1 MTQEDQHSIDL
12 RLRRALDA
20 AVAQAESEQGASAE
34 VEARLLA
41 TVRSR
46 RIAGERR
53 RQIVWLAAAAAIV
66 VLVTAARWRL
76 SPDVG
81 DPAPATTPP
90 PVSTTA
96 DVPSGFLPLR
106 YAEVPTRGGQIVRM
120 TVPATALASF
130 GLEPASA
137 GSDVVTADVFVG
149 DDGLARAVRF
159 TSFSPKEL
167 VQ

>member
-1 MTQEDQHSIDL
+1 MTREDQPMIES
-12 RLRRALDA
+12 RLRDALE
-20 AVAQAESEQGASAE
+20 AVAQSERDQGASAA
-34 VEARLLA
+34 VESRLLA
-41 TVRSR
+41 AVRAQ
-46 RIAGERR
+46 RIARERR
-53 RQIVWLAAAAAIV
+53 RQMAWLAAAAAIV

-76 SPDVG
+76 SPDSG
-81 DPAPATTPP
+81 DPPDVPTQAA
-90 PVSTTA
+90 VSAGA

-106 YAEVPTRGGQIVRM
+106 YAQVPTRGGQIVRM
-120 TVPATALASF
+120 SVPATALASF

-159 TSFSPKEL
+159 TAFSPKEL

>member
-1 MTQEDQHSIDL
+1 MTHEDQRSIDL

-20 AVAQAESEQGASAE
+20 AAQAESDQGAAAA

-41 TVRSR
+41 TVRSQ
-46 RIAGERR
+46 RIARERR

-66 VLVTAARWRL
+66 VLVSAARWRL
-76 SPDVG
+76 SPDSG
-81 DPAPATTPP
+81 DPAPNPTQPA
-90 PVSTTA
+90 VSAAA
-96 DVPSGFLPLR
+96 DVPDGFLALR
-106 YAEVPTRGGQIVRM
+106 YAQVPTRGGQIVRM

-159 TSFSPKEL
+159 TAFSPKEL

>member
-1 MTQEDQHSIDL
+1 MTHEDQHSIDV
-12 RLRRALDA
+12 RLRRALE
-20 AVAQAESEQGASAE
+20 AVAQSESDQGTSAA
-34 VEARLLA
+34 VENHLRAA
-41 TVRSR
+41 VRAQ
-46 RIAGERR
+46 RIVRDRR
-53 RQIVWLAAAAAIV
+53 RQMAWLAAAAAIV

-76 SPDVG
+76 SPDLEN
-81 DPAPATTPP
+81 PAAAPTQPA
-90 PVSTTA
+90 VSAGA
-96 DVPSGFLPLR
+96 DVSVGFLPLR
-106 YAEVPTRGGQIVRM
+106 YAQVPTRGGQIVRM

-130 GLEPASA
+130 GLEPSSA

>member
-1 MTQEDQHSIDL
+1 MTHEDQRSIDV

-20 AVAQAESEQGASAE
+20 AAQAETEQGASAA

-41 TVRSR
+41 AVRAQ
-46 RIAGERR
+46 RIARERR
-53 RQIVWLAAAAAIV
+53 RQIAWLAAAAAIV
-66 VLVTAARWRL
+66 VVVTAARWRL
-76 SPDVG
+76 SPDSG
-81 DPAPATTPP
+81 DPAPTATRSA
-90 PVSTTA
+90 VSVAA
-96 DVPSGFLPLR
+96 DVPGGFLPLR
-106 YAEVPTRGGQIVRM
+106 YAQVPTRGGQIVRM

-159 TSFSPKEL
+159 TAFSPKEL

>member
-1 MTQEDQHSIDL
+1 MTHEDQHAIDV

-20 AVAQAESEQGASAE
+20 VAQSEGDQSTSSAVES
-34 VEARLLA
+34 RLLA
-41 TVRSR
+41 AVRSQ
-46 RIAGERR
+46 RIARQRR
-53 RQIVWLAAAAAIV
+53 RQIAWLAAAAAII

-76 SPDVG
+76 SPDSEEFAAVPTQ
-81 DPAPATTPP
+81 PA
-90 PVSTTA
+90 VSVA
-96 DVPSGFLPLR
+96 SDVPAGFLPLR
-106 YAEVPTRGGQIVRM
+106 YAQVPTRGGQIVRM